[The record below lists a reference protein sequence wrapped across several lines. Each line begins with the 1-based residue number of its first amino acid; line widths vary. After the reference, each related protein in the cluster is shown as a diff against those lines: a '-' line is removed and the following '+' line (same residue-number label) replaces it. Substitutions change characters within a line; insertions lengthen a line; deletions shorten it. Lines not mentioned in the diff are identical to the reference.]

1 MKKNKNVAD
10 QYFKQNGFSIAE
22 VVLIILIVVSAIAA
36 TFIRGGLPI
45 GLPILII
52 SISGFIL
59 VRSSKVKDEEIDA
72 LLAKL
77 LTENNIHCTDNTFVG
92 YELKNTAV
100 KKRKD
105 GKIIS
110 PKYYVTSVEFSL
122 SEEIVFY
129 VNAVDLIN
137 LDVTKDF
144 YTVKSKDGVSLS
156 EESVHTP
163 VGIKK
168 STYLNIDGCEYPIPV
183 DLRDYNSS
191 QLIEKICSV
200 YEKN

>member
-1 MKKNKNVAD
+1 M
-10 QYFKQNGFSIAE
+10 
-22 VVLIILIVVSAIAA
+22 
-36 TFIRGGLPI
+36 
-45 GLPILII
+45 
-52 SISGFIL
+52 
-59 VRSSKVKDEEIDA
+59 
-72 LLAKL
+72 
-77 LTENNIHCTDNTFVG
+77 
-92 YELKNTAV
+92 

-129 VNAVDLIN
+129 VNSVDLIN
-137 LDVTKDF
+137 LDVTNDF

-168 STYLNIDGCEYPIPV
+168 ATYLNIDGCEYPIPV